1 MKKSHIILIIVL
13 AVAVGAVISLVKDP
27 RTYGT
32 FTEAAQNPDKSFEI
46 SGTLDK
52 SSPVVYDALV
62 NPDAF
67 SFFMFDQ
74 DNTRHKVVVSKPKPQ
89 DFEKSIKVVVGGK
102 MKGNVFEANHILLK
116 CPSKYEGEGPA
127 QIKIKEGHAE

>member
-1 MKKSHIILIIVL
+1 MKKSHIFLVVVL
-13 AVAVGAVISLVKDP
+13 AVAIGAVVSLVSDP

-32 FTEAAQNPDKSFEI
+32 FAEAAKNSEQNYEI

-62 NPDAF
+62 NSDAF

-74 DNTRHKVVVSKPKPQ
+74 DSARYKVEVSQPKPQ

-102 MKGNVFEANHILLK
+102 MKGDVFKANHILLK
-116 CPSKYEGEGPA
+116 CPSKYEGQGPA
-127 QIKIKEGHAE
+127 QIQIEEGN